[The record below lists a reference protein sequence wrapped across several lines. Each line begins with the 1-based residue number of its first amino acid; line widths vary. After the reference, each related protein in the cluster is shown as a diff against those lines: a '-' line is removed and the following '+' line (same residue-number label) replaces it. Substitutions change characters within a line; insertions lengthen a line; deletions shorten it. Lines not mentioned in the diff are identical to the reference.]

1 LSRANPK
8 IANQLKIIGRSIISP
23 APPFVT
29 HKDNPLCSSNSLKE
43 ALNTALN
50 LLDQRFKDNL
60 KIKRFSFVPLAK
72 YDSIINQQD

>member
-1 LSRANPK
+1 MLNFSYTGK
-8 IANQLKIIGRSIISP
+8 KEGQDISG
-23 APPFVT
+23 
-29 HKDNPLCSSNSLKE
+29 LIE